1 MNHSSRKCFSVK
13 KGPSCSFLPTW
24 YIRSTLKLQS
34 NDGYLPTTS
43 RNVFKFMVLKNH
55 SGCGCGC
62 VCVKLLA
69 CVYVLYIKI
78 TVYINIYLCMYIYVC
93 WNNTQI
99 LHLPNCTYYIL
110 FYIMKGTMVKHIL
123 DLSIIIA
130 SKFSTLPAKMF
141 GTHSANGPWDKGLP

>member
-78 TVYINIYLCMYIYVC
+78 TVYINIYLCMYIYIC
-93 WNNTQI
+93 MLKQHSNFTSAQLYLLYPILYHEGNNGETHPGPFHHNCFQI
-99 LHLPNCTYYIL
+99 LNTPSKN
-110 FYIMKGTMVKHIL
+110 VW
-123 DLSIIIA
+123 DSLSQW
-130 SKFSTLPAKMF
+130 TLR
-141 GTHSANGPWDKGLP
+141 